1 MKKSKSKKKHSHRR
15 TFTQE
20 FKQEAVKLIKEPN
33 QSIAKVAENLG
44 VSASAVRGWVNQDEA
59 GEGIGSLG
67 ILSNLERQELS
78 ALKKEVKQLRME
90 RDILKKAAAFFA
102 KEQM

>member
-1 MKKSKSKKKHSHRR
+1 MKKSKSERKHSHRG
-15 TFTQE
+15 TFTPE
-20 FKQEAVKLIKEPN
+20 FKQEAVKLTKEPN
-33 QSIAKVAENLG
+33 QSFAKVAENLG
-44 VSASAVRGWVNQDEA
+44 VSASAVGGWVKQDEA
-59 GEGIGSLG
+59 GEDIGGLG
-67 ILSNLERQELS
+67 ILSNLERQELL